1 MLNKIDFNSS
11 TYKLIDNNI
20 SQKMPVGYCCYF
32 LHQGYLSTSLLKRHK
47 CLHKGQKGYCNF
59 LKINYDHPYMIK
71 TLFEK
76 EKLKSKKKIYKKI
89 KKLYYSNK
97 IDYPTYK
104 KYNNFVNDGIPIKNL
119 LDKYDR

>member
-1 MLNKIDFNSS
+1 
-11 TYKLIDNNI
+11 
-20 SQKMPVGYCCYF
+20 
-32 LHQGYLSTSLLKRHK
+32 
-47 CLHKGQKGYCNF
+47 
-59 LKINYDHPYMIK
+59 MIK